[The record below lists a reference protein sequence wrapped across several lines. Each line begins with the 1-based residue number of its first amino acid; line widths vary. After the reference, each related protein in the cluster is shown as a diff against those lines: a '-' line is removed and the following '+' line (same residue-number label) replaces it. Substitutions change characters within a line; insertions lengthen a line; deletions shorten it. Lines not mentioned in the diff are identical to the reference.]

1 MVERLTSCS
10 GYAEKVDDELRMF
23 ILVDADDI
31 VYKSWVIYLCNRI
44 AYFHGLL
51 RQHHVQNDNRSGQ
64 SEEKATAP
72 DGG

>member
-1 MVERLTSCS
+1 MIERLTSCS

-31 VYKSWVIYLCNRI
+31 VYKSWVVYLCNRI
-44 AYFHGLL
+44 TYVHGLL
-51 RQHHVQNDNRSGQ
+51 GQHHVQNDNRSGQ

-72 DGG
+72 AGG

>member
-31 VYKSWVIYLCNRI
+31 VYKSWVVYLCNRI
-44 AYFHGLL
+44 TYFHGLL
-51 RQHHVQNDNRSGQ
+51 GQHHVQNDNRSGQ

-72 DGG
+72 AGG